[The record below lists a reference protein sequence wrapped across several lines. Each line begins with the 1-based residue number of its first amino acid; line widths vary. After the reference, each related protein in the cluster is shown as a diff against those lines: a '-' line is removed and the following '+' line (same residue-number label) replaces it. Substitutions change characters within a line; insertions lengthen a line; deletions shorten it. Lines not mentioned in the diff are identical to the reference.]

1 MKSDPRAYLKLAFL
15 IVGMPRGMSTTSSC
29 STLTHSTGPIPSG
42 KTKASGA
49 ENGSVVAEA
58 VGQDRCEH
66 RDTKAGRDLAPR
78 VEDRARTAGVLGRD
92 RRKSRRLERNDDQA
106 EEERRGPTPSPLNQR
121 QQSDRQRQG
130 RADPSAAGLGEHLF
144 EDLRRAS
151 DGLLRTDFALNRP
164 DRAGVA
170 ILVAGDNFGCGSS
183 REHAAWALRG
193 AGIRAVVSTSF
204 ADIFQNNAL
213 KNGIIPVVLP
223 AQQCAVLAA
232 LDRTSTSVSVD
243 LANQEVRWPGGNA
256 DFRIDSFS
264 RKCLLEGV
272 DELGYILAHDRASTD
287 FEQQRDERGGA

>member
-1 MKSDPRAYLKLAFL
+1 MNGTAETTHRISDPFVSVTSIVASLPLENIDTDQIIPARFLK
-15 IVGMPRGMSTTSSC
+15 IT
-29 STLTHSTGPIPSG
+29 
-42 KTKASGA
+42 
-49 ENGSVVAEA
+49 
-58 VGQDRCEH
+58 
-66 RDTKAGRDLAPR
+66 DT
-78 VEDRARTAGVLGRD
+78 
-92 RRKSRRLERNDDQA
+92 
-106 EEERRGPTPSPLNQR
+106 
-121 QQSDRQRQG
+121 
-130 RADPSAAGLGEHLF
+130 AGLGEHLF

-193 AGIRAVVSTSF
+193 AGIRAVISTSF

-243 LANQEVRWPGGNA
+243 LANQEVRWPGGKA

-272 DELGYILAHDRASTD
+272 DELGYILAHDRAITD
-287 FEQQRDERGGA
+287 FEQQRNERGGA